1 MKYEELYNDF
11 KKMFPEDSD
20 YFAEQEK
27 KLGRNSLDLI
37 TVVFDSIVSP
47 YLIKLA
53 DENPQKAKKAFN
65 FVEEMLSYDTDY
77 IASVAEVS
85 VLEMVMTDE
94 DGGMKKLGKFLG
106 PKSRSAVEQMASY
119 FNIQMD

>member
-1 MKYEELYNDF
+1 
-11 KKMFPEDSD
+11 MFPEDSD

-53 DENPQKAKKAFN
+53 DENPQKAKKEFN

-106 PKSRSAVEQMASY
+106 PKSRSAVEQMAPY

>member
-11 KKMFPEDSD
+11 KKLFPEDSD

-53 DENPQKAKKAFN
+53 DENPQKAKKAFAGTKYTL
-65 FVEEMLSYDTDY
+65 V
-77 IASVAEVS
+77 VKVPKK
-85 VLEMVMTDE
+85 
-94 DGGMKKLGKFLG
+94 MKKTYVKVFMGTGFTGLVK
-106 PKSRSAVEQMASY
+106 
-119 FNIQMD
+119 